1 LLVNECLTFRASL
14 NYATQ
19 NILVFLCR
27 ETLNGPGC
35 DAIHVT
41 EIETSV
47 ECDTFI
53 PSIDF
58 SKFQPWYSSPPLVE
72 NGIRYS
78 FVTYVHVR
86 NSENETIAG
95 KTGGK
100 CNDGKSNS
108 IRVEVKDFSFLPKM
122 IFEKR
127 DEYMHHTS
135 STK

>member
-1 LLVNECLTFRASL
+1 
-14 NYATQ
+14 
-19 NILVFLCR
+19 
-27 ETLNGPGC
+27 
-35 DAIHVT
+35 
-41 EIETSV
+41 
-47 ECDTFI
+47 
-53 PSIDF
+53 
-58 SKFQPWYSSPPLVE
+58 
-72 NGIRYS
+72 
-78 FVTYVHVR
+78 VR

-108 IRVEVKDFSFLPKM
+108 NRFEVKDFSFLPKM